1 MRAANLK
8 HSLSN
13 YLDSPSSAPVFL
25 LQARPSFSPLDLN
38 VAFLQ
43 RLGWN
48 QSVDRVRFHV
58 AQDSANSSD
67 HPLAE
72 MLKDL
77 EPHILIRRLDRDEDR
92 FVSVQASVAGEI
104 ILLSN
109 DAEFARSFFAGLFLE
124 CPPSFHTIEEFEL
137 SEAWETD
144 SGISARFAG
153 MLAGAFGW
161 DPSHNIPENIQQSLD
176 EARGS
181 LEIANYRACVVMAR
195 RSLEAV
201 LKFGYERLLKQK
213 PVNKKGQALMLN
225 DLIQAL
231 RSHKPS
237 LIPDHLLHVA
247 DSIRVLGNV
256 PGAHAAD
263 IANYHFSRSDA
274 EFALY
279 ATIHF
284 LDQYFS
290 KIDQEVTE
298 YYTLTVDL
306 DEKEEGTD

>member
-1 MRAANLK
+1 MFSLK
-8 HSLSN
+8 AKPN
-13 YLDSPSSAPVFL
+13 
-25 LQARPSFSPLDLN
+25 FSPLDLN
-38 VAFLQ
+38 VAFLE
-43 RLGWN
+43 RSGWN
-48 QSVDRVRFHV
+48 QSVDRLRFHIE
-58 AQDSANSSD
+58 QDRTDSSN
-67 HPLAE
+67 HPLAK
-72 MLKDL
+72 MLKSV
-77 EPHILIRRLDRDEDR
+77 EPHILVRRLDRDEDR
-92 FVSVQASVAGEI
+92 FVSVQVSVAGEI
-104 ILLSN
+104 VIFSN
-109 DAEFARSFFAGLFLE
+109 DADFARLFFAGLFLE
-124 CPPSFHTIEEFEL
+124 CPPSFHTIEEFEI
-137 SEAWETD
+137 SEGWETD
-144 SGISARFAG
+144 GEIRARFAG

-181 LEIANYRACVVMAR
+181 LEIANYRASVVMSR
-195 RSLEAV
+195 RCLEAV

-213 PVNKKGQALMLN
+213 PVNKKGHALMLN
-225 DLIQAL
+225 DLIQAF
-231 RSHKPS
+231 RGHKPS

-247 DSIRVLGNV
+247 DSIRVIGNV

-263 IANYHFSRSDA
+263 IINYHFSRSDA

-284 LDQYFS
+284 LDQYSS